1 MVVPGGTAALHCR
14 PFNDDEGDRCG
25 IRRTYQ
31 PRPVLG
37 TKVGAPISVFM
48 MWKLRESHDLHG
60 VKIAPN
66 LGPSQP
72 QCLGLSEPSL
82 SLSPSEPSLGL
93 SLSLNRSL
101 NLSLSS

>member
-31 PRPVLG
+31 PRPMLG
-37 TKVGAPISVFM
+37 TKVGAQISVFM
-48 MWKLRESHDLHG
+48 MRKLRESHDLHG
-60 VKIAPN
+60 VKIP
-66 LGPSQP
+66 PSLS
-72 QCLGLSEPSL
+72 LGLSEPSL

>member
-1 MVVPGGTAALHCR
+1 MAELVEHSMVVPWGTAALHCR

-31 PRPVLG
+31 PRPML
-37 TKVGAPISVFM
+37 VGAQISVFM

-72 QCLGLSEPSL
+72 QS
-82 SLSPSEPSLGL
+82 
-93 SLSLNRSL
+93 RSQ
-101 NLSLSS
+101 